1 MTVLRRADPRDPAL
15 RPAIDA
21 HLAAM
26 EAASP
31 PGSSHAL
38 TPESLAGPGVSFFTL
53 SDQGAVAGV
62 GALKRLSVTHD
73 ELKSMH
79 IVPAFRRRGLGR
91 VLLRALMNT
100 ARTGGVTR
108 LSLETG
114 RAPAYA
120 AAVALYRSEG
130 FSDCAPFADYT
141 DDPASLFLTRY
152 LH

>member
-1 MTVLRRADPRDPAL
+1 
-15 RPAIDA
+15 
-21 HLAAM
+21 M

-53 SDQGAVAGV
+53 CDQGAIAGF
-62 GALKRLSVTHD
+62 GALKRLSASHG

-79 IVPAFRRRGLGR
+79 ILPAFRRRGLGR
-91 VLLRALMNT
+91 VLLRALMDT
-100 ARTGGVTR
+100 ARTEGFTR

-114 RAPAYA
+114 CPPAYL

-130 FSDCAPFADYT
+130 FSDCAPFAGYT
-141 DDPASLFLTRY
+141 DDPASLFLTRD
-152 LH
+152 LD